1 MAALTK
7 YVDSGRRRLQRA
19 GADNKNIARCGPDRA
34 PGRML
39 TWWWRDGRCAGQ
51 DRRRR
56 SEGAA
61 GTESAGAR
69 EERRGRTR
77 PGNGRRAPCTP

>member
-19 GADNKNIARCGPDRA
+19 GADSKNIARCGPARA

-39 TWWWRDGRCAGQ
+39 TWRWRNGRCAGA
-51 DRRRR
+51 DGRWRNERRRER
-56 SEGAA
+56 KV
-61 GTESAGAR
+61 R
-69 EERRGRTR
+69 ERVGSDVGRC
-77 PGNGRRAPCTP
+77 GR